1 MANHEFHF
9 SRYTYVRDYDMRQRI
24 GVAVIDWN
32 VRAFR
37 NFSPFC
43 KFIHLLD
50 RRYVEYGGR
59 NSRRGRK
66 ERRMEGKCRIRSKR
80 KKEEESNSVST
91 AYLVKRNILGFSLS
105 IYGLTQLWTLVSPA
119 SGERNSFA

>member
-1 MANHEFHF
+1 MANREFHF

-50 RRYVEYGGR
+50 RPYHGGMWNTVEGIPGVE
-59 NSRRGRK
+59 
-66 ERRMEGKCRIRSKR
+66 ERREG
-80 KKEEESNSVST
+80 
-91 AYLVKRNILGFSLS
+91 
-105 IYGLTQLWTLVSPA
+105 
-119 SGERNSFA
+119 

>member
-1 MANHEFHF
+1 
-9 SRYTYVRDYDMRQRI
+9 
-24 GVAVIDWN
+24 
-32 VRAFR
+32 
-37 NFSPFC
+37 
-43 KFIHLLD
+43 
-50 RRYVEYGGR
+50 
-59 NSRRGRK
+59 
-66 ERRMEGKCRIRSKR
+66 MEGKCRIRSKR